1 MQCLRVRGSVCC
13 VLSFDGH
20 SFVGLSVLGLPLLA
34 ALQHPVVECCFGGGE
49 SGEPVEACRCPCV
62 PHRVGEELFIGE
74 FAVRVLPAVSLAA
87 GHVVYGSRWCRV
99 CGAIREQFGGFEMF
113 RCDPVLE
120 PAGRG
125 LVALRTVAG
134 EAFRWE
140 PGGDVDEFVGFV
152 GDEFQAVAGQV
163 YRRIADGVLVPFDVN
178 RSLVVVKPVAG
189 DMHFLS
195 PDEFM
200 QRWAMLEQ
208 PVAVKRASVGPMQRD
223 DVDAVPEVAQQTAPK
238 VFDDDPF
245 NKPASEARKPGRPKK
260 QL

>member
-1 MQCLRVRGSVCC
+1 
-13 VLSFDGH
+13 
-20 SFVGLSVLGLPLLA
+20 
-34 ALQHPVVECCFGGGE
+34 
-49 SGEPVEACRCPCV
+49 
-62 PHRVGEELFIGE
+62 
-74 FAVRVLPAVSLAA
+74 
-87 GHVVYGSRWCRV
+87 
-99 CGAIREQFGGFEMF
+99 MF